1 MSSNRAT
8 HALEGV
14 VGQDADADDVLR
26 TAVSALAAEP
36 GVTWA
41 GIALL
46 ESGVLTMGPTAGVP
60 DETRRARVPIL
71 FQGSLVGELA
81 ADGDVQTGLLERIA
95 TLIAAYALIGWD
107 TGGERWEP

>member
-1 MSSNRAT
+1 MTGHAT
-8 HALEGV
+8 HALERI
-14 VGQDADADDVLR
+14 VGLGTDADDVLR
-26 TAVSALAAEP
+26 TAVSVLAGEP
-36 GVTWA
+36 DVSWA

-46 ESGVLTMGPTAGVP
+46 ENGVLTLGPTAGVP
-60 DETRRARVPIL
+60 DEARRKRVPIL

-81 ADGDVQTGLLERIA
+81 ADGDVQIGLLERVS